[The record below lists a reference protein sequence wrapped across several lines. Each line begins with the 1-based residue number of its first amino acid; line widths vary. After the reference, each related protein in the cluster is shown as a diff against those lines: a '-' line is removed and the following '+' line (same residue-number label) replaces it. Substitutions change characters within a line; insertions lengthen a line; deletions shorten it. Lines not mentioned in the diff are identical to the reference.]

1 MNKLTHSDR
10 LKLVRLVIE
19 SLPEDSIDKGVALR
33 YMANYTE
40 MDIRAEMQITRK
52 SLTESRK
59 RLKQLLIDGEKR
71 EVYKK

>member
-1 MNKLTHSDR
+1 MRKLTHSER
-10 LKLVRLVIE
+10 LTLVRLVVE
-19 SLPEDSIDKGVALR
+19 NLPEDSIDRGVALR

-59 RLKQLLIDGEKR
+59 RLKQLLLAGEKR
-71 EVYKK
+71 EIYKK